1 VHLQVDAALIAQL
14 RSGYAELG
22 ALRSSGAKVIGAP
35 FVANVAD
42 TPRGVC
48 PPVPPLPLDNAQAPQ
63 RNRPLPE
70 STMKRRGRLAG
81 GNWLKF

>member
-1 VHLQVDAALIAQL
+1 MLAKMCGWNEPEKRSVQHVHLQVDAALIAQL

-42 TPRGVC
+42 TPVGYARASSPTTSG
-48 PPVPPLPLDNAQAPQ
+48 
-63 RNRPLPE
+63 
-70 STMKRRGRLAG
+70 
-81 GNWLKF
+81 

>member
-42 TPRGVC
+42 TPVGYARASSPTTSG
-48 PPVPPLPLDNAQAPQ
+48 
-63 RNRPLPE
+63 
-70 STMKRRGRLAG
+70 
-81 GNWLKF
+81 

>member
-14 RSGYAELG
+14 RSGLG

-42 TPRGVC
+42 TPRGYARQFPHYLWIMHRRLKETGPFQN
-48 PPVPPLPLDNAQAPQ
+48 PP
-63 RNRPLPE
+63 
-70 STMKRRGRLAG
+70 
-81 GNWLKF
+81 